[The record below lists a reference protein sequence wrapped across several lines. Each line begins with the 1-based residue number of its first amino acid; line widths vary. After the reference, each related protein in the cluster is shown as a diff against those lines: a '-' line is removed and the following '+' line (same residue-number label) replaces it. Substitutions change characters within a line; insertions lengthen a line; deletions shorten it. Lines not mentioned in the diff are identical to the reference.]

1 MICILCRNFFK
12 VWPGVDERLALETK
26 NPLVNPNWS
35 KGGNRSRKPNA
46 LLLKATTDELNPNQ
60 DEVHAGPEV
69 IGDGDL
75 VDDRPAV
82 DRPDNE
88 DVDDAPENVSFEI
101 GNEDRVDGM
110 EDSFDDYN
118 NDDDDD
124 NDDDDY
130 EDYNSDD
137 DNDDDNDDNNGD
149 NDENNDNPS
158 TMESIA
164 EPYVVDANFLKG
176 KILLLPVTD
185 GSVENACCAICH
197 QLADENAE
205 PITLL
210 LENRLRLN
218 PILSSEETFGIAF
231 DFYSNNV
238 DMQLVCTDCLATSK
252 DSEDGQTVFPKVYT
266 IDFHK
271 KYGNLSEFHADNV
284 TDLFNAASS
293 LSMSCVKELRDRIA
307 ELENKM
313 RFSFFNSTHAKR
325 MILFLLFLFHTP

>member
-1 MICILCRNFFK
+1 MICKFCRDFFK

-26 NPLVNPNWS
+26 DPVVNPNWS
-35 KGGNRSRKPNA
+35 LGGRRSRKPNA
-46 LLLKATTDELNPNQ
+46 LLLKATPDVLNPNQ
-60 DEVHAGPEV
+60 DEVRADQED

-75 VDDRPAV
+75 VDDRPVV
-82 DRPDNE
+82 DRPDDE
-88 DVDDAPENVSFEI
+88 DVQMDDARENVSFEI

-110 EDSFDDYN
+110 EDPFDDYN
-118 NDDDDD
+118 D
-124 NDDDDY
+124 NDNDDDY
-130 EDYNSDD
+130 EDYNSG
-137 DNDDDNDDNNGD
+137 DDNDDNNGD
-149 NDENNDNPS
+149 NDENDGNPS
-158 TMESIA
+158 TIESIA
-164 EPYVVDANFLKG
+164 EPFVVDANFLNG

-218 PILSSEETFGIAF
+218 PILSNEDTFGIAF
-231 DFYSNNV
+231 DFHSNNV
-238 DMQLVCTDCLATSK
+238 DIQLICTDCLATSK
-252 DSEDGQTVFPKVYT
+252 DSEDGQTVFPKVYS
-266 IDFHK
+266 ISFHK
-271 KYGNLSEFHADNV
+271 KYGNLSDYHADNV

-313 RFSFFNSTHAKR
+313 RFVLIKKTS
-325 MILFLLFLFHTP
+325 